1 LASFHEDVAQAISLI
16 QSTILD
22 LKTLVEDDSC
32 KIVDEKV
39 IRIRIKLLSK
49 IKN

>member
-1 LASFHEDVAQAISLI
+1 VAQANSLI
-16 QSTILD
+16 LLAIHD
-22 LKTLVEDDSC
+22 LKIVVENDSC

-49 IKN
+49 IKD